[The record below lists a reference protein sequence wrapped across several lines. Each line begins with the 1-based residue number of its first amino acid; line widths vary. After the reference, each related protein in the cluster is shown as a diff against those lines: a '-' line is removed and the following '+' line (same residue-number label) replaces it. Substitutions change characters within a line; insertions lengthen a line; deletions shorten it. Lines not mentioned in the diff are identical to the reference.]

1 MDKTKTIMHGAVN
14 RHSISRDPFKPLSY
28 KDALDHLRVGYR
40 RGLLAPFIG
49 SGINA
54 PRLRLW
60 SGLVKALAE
69 DAGIGDVQLGSPP
82 TDQQLILA
90 SERIVWQLSAQG
102 RSLAEAMHTSLLVP
116 QCSQEE
122 PPPAVSALASVW
134 WPLILTTNY
143 DSLFLDAFNKR
154 HHRAKHD
161 HDVMAA
167 VGRSAADCHSVLA
180 SLNLPV
186 RPLLWALQG
195 FLGSGLNGVDLK
207 QEIVL
212 GYDHYRRATFENAS
226 FRAAFSEVYRNRSLF
241 FVGTGLGEEYFR
253 GLFGESIIRLGANQH
268 AHCALINEA
277 DLAQDTCWF
286 MHTRLNIVV
295 LTYKDPPEGPKYSG
309 FAPCLK
315 EIADALTEPPRGA
328 RRFWVHGAT
337 PAVCVDIEP
346 TPLPKKSSAEHWIV
360 GSAGQKRSG
369 ELRISGDVP
378 ASLRG
383 PKTPI
388 ADYDDVKNGAG
399 QGVLLALAR
408 EPDPGT
414 GRHERDLRHVA
425 DVTTHAL
432 QVAVLAGA
440 STVSFMLLSASVHAG
455 RWPRVFS
462 LVQMLRGIRRFVQ
475 TSLAREGSPLRIVI
489 HDTAAARVP
498 DQAPDRSAWHAVET
512 GRLDPTEVLDCS
524 ALRFF
529 VEIEIG
535 GATTRT
541 PMYTDEKKTVRQ
553 VAEYCQLDSA
563 WEAVLEPNPT
573 PRRGNRLTELDVPL
587 LDAGVVPGSTLRF
600 IRR

>member
-1 MDKTKTIMHGAVN
+1 MGNTTTNKFGPVDGRSM
-14 RHSISRDPFKPLSY
+14 SRDPFRPLSY
-28 KDALDHLRVGYR
+28 LDALDHLRVGYR
-40 RGLLAPFIG
+40 RGLLVPFIG

-60 SGLVKALAE
+60 SGLVKALAKE
-69 DAGIGDVQLGSPP
+69 AGIGDVRLGDPP

-90 SERIVWQLSAQG
+90 SERIVWQLRAQG
-102 RSLAEAMHTSLLVP
+102 RSLADAMRRTLPDPQTS
-116 QCSQEE
+116 QDE
-122 PPPAVSALASVW
+122 PPPAVSALASAW

-143 DSLFLDAFNKR
+143 DSLLLDAFNKR

-161 HDVMAA
+161 DDVMA
-167 VGRSAADCHSVLA
+167 VLGRSPADCHTVLA
-180 SLNLPV
+180 SLNLPA

-195 FLGSGLNGVDLK
+195 FLGNGLNGVDLNH
-207 QEIVL
+207 EIVL

-226 FRAAFSEVYRNRSLF
+226 FRAAFSEVYRNRSLLF
-241 FVGTGLGEEYFR
+241 AGTGLSEEYFR
-253 GLFGESIIRLGANQH
+253 GLFGESITRLGANKH

-277 DLAQDTCWF
+277 DLTQDTCWF

-295 LTYKDPPEGPKYSG
+295 LTYKDPPEGKKYSG
-309 FAPCLK
+309 FIPCLK
-315 EIADALTEPPRGA
+315 NIADALTEPPRGA

-346 TPLPKKSSAEHWIV
+346 TPLPKKSSAQHWIV
-360 GSAGQKRSG
+360 GSAGQERSG
-369 ELRISGDVP
+369 EPRISGDVP
-378 ASLRG
+378 AALLG
-383 PKTPI
+383 PQIPV
-388 ADYDDVKNGAG
+388 ADHDDLKQVAG
-399 QGVLLALAR
+399 QGVLLAIAR
-408 EPDPGT
+408 KPDAGT
-414 GRHERDLRHVA
+414 GRHDRDLRNVA

-432 QVAVLAGA
+432 QVAVREGA

-475 TSLAREGSPLRIVI
+475 TPSMREDSPLRIVI
-489 HDTAAARVP
+489 HDTAAARIS
-498 DQAPDRSAWHAVET
+498 DQAPDRSAWHAIET
-512 GRLDPTEVLDCS
+512 GRLDPIEVLDCS

-535 GATTRT
+535 GSTTCT
-541 PMYTDEKKTVRQ
+541 PMYVDEEKTVRQ
-553 VAEYCQLDSA
+553 VAEYWQLDSG

-573 PRRGNRLTELDVPL
+573 PRRGNRLTELDVSL

-600 IRR
+600 TRR

>member
-1 MDKTKTIMHGAVN
+1 MANTTTNKCGPVDG
-14 RHSISRDPFKPLSY
+14 HSMSRDPFKPLSY
-28 KDALDHLRVGYR
+28 CDALDHLRTGYR
-40 RGLLAPFIG
+40 RGLLVPFIG
-49 SGINA
+49 SGVNA

-69 DAGIGDVQLGSPP
+69 EAGIGDVRLGEPP

-90 SERIVWQLSAQG
+90 SERIVWQLRAQG
-102 RSLAEAMHTSLLVP
+102 RSLADAMRTTLPNP
-116 QCSQEE
+116 QSSQDE
-122 PPPAVSALASVW
+122 PPPAASALASAW

-161 HDVMAA
+161 DDVMAV
-167 VGRSAADCHSVLA
+167 VGRSAADCHTVLA

-195 FLGSGLNGVDLK
+195 FLGSGLNGVNLNH
-207 QEIVL
+207 EIVL
-212 GYDHYRRATFENAS
+212 GYDHYRRAAFENAS

-241 FVGTGLGEEYFR
+241 FAGTGLGEEYFR

-295 LTYKDPPEGPKYSG
+295 LTYKDPPNADKYSG
-309 FAPCLK
+309 FAPCLQ

-328 RRFWVHGAT
+328 RRFWVHGAA

-346 TPLPKKSSAEHWIV
+346 TPLPEKSSAEHWIV
-360 GSAGQKRSG
+360 GSAVQNRSG
-369 ELRISGDVP
+369 ELRVSGDVP
-378 ASLRG
+378 AVLRG
-383 PKTPI
+383 PQIPI
-388 ADYDDVKNGAG
+388 ADHYDLKQVAGKGA
-399 QGVLLALAR
+399 LLAIAW
-408 EPDPGT
+408 EPDPGS
-414 GRHERDLRHVA
+414 GRHDRDLRNVA

-432 QVAVLAGA
+432 QVAVREGA
-440 STVSFMLLSASVHAG
+440 STVSFMLLGASVREG

-462 LVQMLRGIRRFVQ
+462 LVQMLRGIQRFVQ
-475 TSLAREGSPLRIVI
+475 TPPLREDPPLRIVI

-498 DQAPDRSAWHAVET
+498 DEAPDRSAWHAVET

-529 VEIEIG
+529 VEIEIEG
-535 GATTRT
+535 STTRT
-541 PMYTDEKKTVRQ
+541 PMYVDEGKTVGQ
-553 VAEYCQLDSA
+553 VAEYFQLDMG

-573 PRRGNRLTELDVPL
+573 PRRGNRLTELDVSL
-587 LDAGVVPGSTLRF
+587 LNAGVVPGSTLRF
-600 IRR
+600 TRR